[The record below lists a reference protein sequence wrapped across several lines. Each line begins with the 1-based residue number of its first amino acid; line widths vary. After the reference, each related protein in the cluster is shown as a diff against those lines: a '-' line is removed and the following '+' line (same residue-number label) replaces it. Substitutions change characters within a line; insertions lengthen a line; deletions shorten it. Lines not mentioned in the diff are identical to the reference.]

1 MFNQK
6 KAQVGSRGLLH
17 DCEIFPKVRL
27 KLYYYPP
34 VTLVPGLQ
42 RGYDVPEG
50 GGDVAPAAGPLHI
63 VNRRLGVHLN
73 TD

>member
-1 MFNQK
+1 MIVNS
-6 KAQVGSRGLLH
+6 SRRSV
-17 DCEIFPKVRL
+17 CSSNIV
-27 KLYYYPP
+27 PP
-34 VTLVPGLQ
+34 VTLVPGLE

>member
-1 MFNQK
+1 MLYL
-6 KAQVGSRGLLH
+6 AGV
-17 DCEIFPKVRL
+17 EAAVREAES
-27 KLYYYPP
+27 
-34 VTLVPGLQ
+34 GD
-42 RGYDVPEG
+42 DVSEG